1 MRNSLETR
9 VGMFLAI
16 ATLAIFVTLEMVG
29 GFSAIR
35 KGMRVTAL
43 FNTVQELKIGDP
55 VKMAGVNIGRVE
67 GIGFEG
73 NKVKVTLKI
82 KPDAAVRTDSKAV
95 IRFAGLMGQN
105 FVSIDFGTPTAPLV
119 DPTTVSVLSTAEQPD
134 LGAMLARLDA
144 VAGGIENLTKSFTG
158 VDINTLLGPLTAF
171 IKESR
176 EPLGITF
183 SNLMTISTKVAQGDG
198 TVGKLL
204 NDEAFYTAAYATVT
218 NMQSAGSDIK
228 LALGD
233 ATKLMRDVSEG
244 KGSIG
249 KLITDE
255 SMYRETTNS
264 LVNLREILEKVNKG
278 GGTFGM
284 LVNDP
289 SLFKNANLTLQK
301 VDKATESLEDQGIL
315 TVMGIAIGRLF

>member
-1 MRNSLETR
+1 MRNTLETR
-9 VGMFLAI
+9 VGMFLA
-16 ATLAIFVTLEMVG
+16 LAILAAFVTLEMVG
-29 GFSAIR
+29 GFDTFR
-35 KGMRVTAL
+35 KGMRVEAL
-43 FNTVQELKIGDP
+43 FNTVQELKVGDP

-67 GIGFEG
+67 AIGFEG

-82 KPDAAVRTDSKAV
+82 KPSAAVRTDSKAV

-105 FVSIDFGTPTAPLV
+105 FVSLDFGTPTAPLV
-119 DPTTVSVLSTAEQPD
+119 DPTTVSSLTTDEQPD
-134 LGAMLARLDA
+134 LGEMLARLNS
-144 VAGGIENLTKSFTG
+144 VAKGIDRLTASFTG

-183 SNLMTISTKVAQGDG
+183 SNLMTISTTVAQGKG
-198 TVGKLL
+198 TVGRLL
-204 NDEAFYTAAYATVT
+204 NDDSFYNAAYTTVT
-218 NMQSAGSDIK
+218 NLQTAGTDMK

-233 ATKLMRDVSEG
+233 AMKLVHDVSEG

-249 KLITDE
+249 KLVTDDA
-255 SMYRETTNS
+255 MYRETTNS

-301 VDKATESLEDQGIL
+301 VDKATESLEDQGVL

>member
-9 VGMFLAI
+9 VGMFLALV
-16 ATLAIFVTLEMVG
+16 TVAIFVTLEMVG
-29 GFSAIR
+29 GLGAFR
-35 KGMRVTAL
+35 KGMRVNAL
-43 FNTVQELKIGDP
+43 FNTAQELKIGDP
-55 VKMAGVNIGRVE
+55 VKMAGVNVGSVE
-67 GIGFEG
+67 AIGFDG

-82 KPDAAVRTDSKAV
+82 KQEAAVRTDSKAI
-95 IRFAGLMGQN
+95 IRFAGLMGQS

-119 DPTTVSVLSTAEQPD
+119 DPTTVSTLATEEQPD
-134 LGAMLARLDA
+134 IGTMLARLDS
-144 VAGGIENLTKSFTG
+144 VASGIKKLTDSFTG
-158 VDINTLLGPLTAF
+158 IDLNSLLGPLTAF
-171 IKESR
+171 IKDSR
-176 EPLGITF
+176 EPLAITF
-183 SNLMTISTKVAQGDG
+183 TNLMAISTKVRDGEG
-198 TVGKLL
+198 TVGKLIS
-204 NDEAFYTAAYATVT
+204 DDAFYNAAYATVT

-301 VDKATESLEDQGIL
+301 VDKATESLEDQGVL